1 MLLNKLYC
9 LLRPF
14 TGRLSSGEPSLL
26 EELWAYF
33 EGKYFSVDTGRY
45 EYIQVGTG
53 SLVTLQRVVLGI
65 FAGIIVAAGFAFY
78 DKNRL
83 GAFVRTLVKEQ
94 CLWPEKAQT
103 LYDLGFMKNGGVKA
117 SLRSP
122 NKLGKI
128 IRCVEKEQYE
138 KRVEEAREA
147 YVAEHGSD
155 EGFFMPNYRIN
166 FETDHFYIPDEE
178 HYSAEVRYEQNGS
191 GWRAFLLVVLVAV
204 VGAALVCYLLPD
216 MLQLVDNMIGI
227 LSENDRYLTE
237 G

>member
-1 MLLNKLYC
+1 MWLNKLFH
-9 LLRPF
+9 LSRPVAAQL
-14 TGRLSSGEPSLL
+14 TSGEPSLL
-26 EELWAYF
+26 KELWDYF
-33 EGKYFSVDTGRY
+33 EGKYFSIDTGRY
-45 EYIQVGTG
+45 EHIQVGTG
-53 SLVTLQRVVLGI
+53 SLVTLQKIVLGM
-65 FAGIIVAAGFAFY
+65 FAGIVVAAGFACY

-103 LYDLGFMKNGGVKA
+103 LYELGFARNGSVKA

-128 IRCVEKEQYE
+128 VRCVEKEAYE
-138 KRVEEAREA
+138 KQVEEARAA

-155 EGFFMPNYRIN
+155 EGFFMPNYRID
-166 FETDHFYIPDEE
+166 FDHDHFYIPDDE
-178 HYSAEVRYEQNGS
+178 HYRAEIRYDEKGS
-191 GWRAFLLVVLVAV
+191 GWRAFVLVLLVSII
-204 VGAALVCYLLPD
+204 GAALVCFLLPD

-237 G
+237 

>member
-1 MLLNKLYC
+1 MWLNKLFH
-9 LLRPF
+9 LSRPVAAQ
-14 TGRLSSGEPSLL
+14 LSSGEPSLL
-26 EELWAYF
+26 QELWNYF

-45 EYIQVGTG
+45 EHIQVGIG
-53 SLVTLQRVVLGI
+53 SIATLQRIVLGM
-65 FAGIIVAAGFAFY
+65 FAGIVIAAGFACY

-103 LYDLGFMKNGGVKA
+103 LYELGFMRNSSVKA

-128 IRCVEKEQYE
+128 VHCVEKEAYE
-138 KRVEEAREA
+138 KQVEEARAA
-147 YVAEHGSD
+147 YIEEHGSD
-155 EGFFMPNYRIN
+155 KDFFMPNYRID
-166 FETDHFYIPDEE
+166 FDHDHFYIPDDE
-178 HYSAEVRYEQNGS
+178 HYRAEIRYDEKGS
-191 GWRAFLLVVLVAV
+191 GWRAFILVLLVSII
-204 VGAALVCYLLPD
+204 GAALVCFLLPD

-227 LSENDRYLTE
+227 LTESDKYLTE